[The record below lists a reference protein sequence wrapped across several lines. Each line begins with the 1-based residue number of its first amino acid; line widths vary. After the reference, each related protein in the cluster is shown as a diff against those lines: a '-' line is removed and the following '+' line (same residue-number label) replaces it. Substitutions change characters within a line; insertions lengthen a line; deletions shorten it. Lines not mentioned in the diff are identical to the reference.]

1 MANPKIDELKKKAFE
16 WRWFGIENLR
26 AEIRSGGD
34 GEPGERIIDGHAA
47 VYNRQTDI
55 GDWFHEIIEPGA
67 FDGCDLTDVPFI
79 VNHDSRKIP
88 LARSRNNNGN
98 STLTLTIDNVGL
110 AFTASVDTEN
120 NPEARQLYSA
130 IQRGDIDGMSYCFRI
145 QEDRWTDLDQDM
157 PTRHILKISKVFEIS
172 AVTFPAYKDTDINA
186 RSEQMVLESAREA
199 LESARA
205 KAGLDSRAN
214 ESLDSELRDAY
225 KLKNRILAGGY
236 THGF

>member
-1 MANPKIDELKKKAFE
+1 MGKIEDLKQHVSE
-16 WRWFGIENLR
+16 WRRFSIDGLKAETR
-26 AEIRSGGD
+26 AAGE
-34 GEPGERIIDGHAA
+34 GEPDEHIIDGHAA
-47 VYNRQTDI
+47 VYSRQTVI
-55 GDWFHEIIEPGA
+55 GDWFNEIIEPGA
-67 FDGCDLTDVPFI
+67 FNGCDLTDVPFI
-79 VNHDSRKIP
+79 VNHDERKIP

-98 STLTLTIDNVGL
+98 STLTLTVDDIGL
-110 AFTASVDTEN
+110 AFSASVDTEN
-120 NPEARQLYSA
+120 NAEARQLYSA
-130 IQRGDIDGMSYCFRI
+130 IQRGDIDGMSYCFRV
-145 QEDRWTDLDQDM
+145 QDEAWTDLDADM

-172 AVTFPAYKDTDINA
+172 AVTFPAYEDTDINA

>member
-1 MANPKIDELKKKAFE
+1 M
-16 WRWFGIENLR
+16 
-26 AEIRSGGD
+26 
-34 GEPGERIIDGHAA
+34 
-47 VYNRQTDI
+47 
-55 GDWFHEIIEPGA
+55 
-67 FDGCDLTDVPFI
+67 PFI

-172 AVTFPAYKDTDINA
+172 AVTFPAYEDTDINA

-236 THGF
+236 THGL